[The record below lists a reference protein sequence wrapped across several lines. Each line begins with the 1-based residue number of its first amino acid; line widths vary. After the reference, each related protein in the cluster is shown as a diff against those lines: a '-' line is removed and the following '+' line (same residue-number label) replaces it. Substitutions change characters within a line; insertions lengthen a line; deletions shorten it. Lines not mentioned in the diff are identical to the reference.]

1 LRQDVTIS
9 GSLLLSGSSGPD
21 GGELRFAYAQT
32 GNTLTGS
39 NVIIDVYQNR
49 LRIYENGGTFRGAYL
64 DLATAPAGVA
74 TNLGNTT
81 PIYIQAGNATGQSIP
96 NQQVTTITGWTNTV
110 VSTGSAWNA
119 STGIF
124 TCPRA
129 GWYRLRGAVSYATNN
144 ATVGREFNVIVSV
157 NGGNNYTGWT
167 FKQTADTV
175 IVTPTPV
182 EAIHFLNVNDTVQ
195 IRTYHDSQAS
205 RSLSVRADVVLMSIQ
220 ELPNFITK

>member
-1 LRQDVTIS
+1 
-9 GSLLLSGSSGPD
+9 
-21 GGELRFAYAQT
+21 
-32 GNTLTGS
+32 
-39 NVIIDVYQNR
+39 